1 MLLDV
6 RSTAI
11 NIAVLFFFGLGI
23 IGWTAGLSPATC
35 CKRAVMGAIGA
46 YIVSHLAIKAFNAI
60 VISAAVNAE
69 TSRKKEHNR
78 RDGN

>member
-1 MLLDV
+1 VLLDV
-6 RSTAI
+6 RSTAT

-23 IGWTAGLSPATC
+23 IGWAAGLTPAMC
-35 CKRAVMGAIGA
+35 CKRAVIGAICA

-69 TSRKKEHNR
+69 ANRNKEHNL
-78 RDGN
+78 RDGK